1 MSFASAA
8 PPPAPVAPPSV
19 CDLVPPS
26 DVQARIVCATAI
38 RDSTVTPNR
47 VYGVTRAV
55 AATLAPVL
63 AAVPT
68 RFETVVQTAAR
79 DAGDRLGVLIAA
91 AIGSTVLLSVGAVM
105 VTLACVSRPT
115 RDIEAYGAAASEQKV
130 VGGKHVAIALG
141 VALLGVLVLLA
152 VLGVCFRRRV
162 GAVATTL
169 VAQTRAATA
178 QTHADLQAA
187 LPAVVTA
194 AGFAYLEYGPPAPP
208 PPSF

>member
-8 PPPAPVAPPSV
+8 APPPPAPITPPSI

-26 DVQARIVCATAI
+26 DVDARILCATEI

-63 AAVPT
+63 AAVPS
-68 RFETVVQTAAR
+68 RFETVIQTAAR

-91 AIGSTVLLSVGAVM
+91 AIGGTVILSVGAVM
-105 VTLACVSRPT
+105 VTLACVSRPS
-115 RDIEAYGAAASEQKV
+115 DSEGNV

-141 VALLGVLVLLA
+141 AALLGVLVLLA

-162 GAVATTL
+162 GAVATSL

-208 PPSF
+208 PSF